1 MSATLELLQDLVA
14 RPSLTPD
21 DAGCQQMIA
30 ARLAA
35 VGFRVQHLRFGAV
48 DNLWACYGQGR
59 PCLAFLGHTDV
70 VPTGPVERW
79 DSPPFTPTVRD
90 GLLYGRG
97 TADMKGGV
105 AAMVTAC
112 ERYAQAH
119 PNPTGMLA
127 LMLTS
132 DEEGIAVDGVVR
144 VVQWLQAR
152 GEVIDYCLVG
162 EPSSETRVGDVLKNG
177 RRGTCGGTLVIHGKQ
192 GHVAY
197 PHLADN
203 PVHRAAP
210 ALAELAATTWDEG
223 NAHFPPTTFQISN
236 IQAGTGASNVIPG
249 ELTVQFNFRYGTANS
264 AELLKQ
270 RLETLLQQHGLRYSL
285 TWSVGGVPFITETGR
300 LLEVTRALVREHLQL
315 EPRLSTAGGTSDGRF
330 IRPTGAE
337 VLELG
342 PLNRTIHQRNECV
355 SVADLD
361 ALTVIYERLAEQLLV
376 PPAG

>member
-1 MSATLELLQDLVA
+1 MSATLELAQDLIA

-21 DAGCQQMIA
+21 DAGCQQLIA
-30 ARLAA
+30 ARLSA
-35 VGFRVQHLRFGAV
+35 VGFRVQHVRFGAV

-59 PCLAFLGHTDV
+59 PCLTFLGHTDV
-70 VPTGPVERW
+70 VPTGPVARW
-79 DSPPFTPTVRD
+79 DSPPFTPTLRD

-97 TADMKGGV
+97 AADMKGGV

-112 ERYAQAH
+112 EHYARTH
-119 PNPTGMLA
+119 PQPGGMLA
-127 LMLTS
+127 LLLTS
-132 DEEGIAVDGVVR
+132 DEEGPAADGVVR

-152 GEVIDYCLVG
+152 GEVIDYCMVG
-162 EPSSETRVGDVLKNG
+162 EPSSESRLGDVMKNG
-177 RRGTCGGTLVIHGKQ
+177 RRGSCGGTLTIQGKQ

-210 ALAELAATTWDEG
+210 ALAELTATIWDDG

-236 IQAGTGASNVIPG
+236 VQAGTGASNVIPG
-249 ELTVQFNFRYGTANS
+249 ELVVQFNFRYGTAS
-264 AELLKQ
+264 DAATLRQ
-270 RLETLLQQHGLRYSL
+270 RLEALLQRHGLCYSL
-285 TWSVGGVPFITETGR
+285 DWSVGGLPFLTEGGR
-300 LLEVTRALVREHLQL
+300 LIETTQALVRDHLHL

-361 ALTVIYERLAEQLLV
+361 MLSIIYAQLAERLLGTA
-376 PPAG
+376 